1 MSHRERGPG
10 VPHPII
16 HRPENESDSASEAE
30 PNDLAATP
38 SDANLAGFALL
49 ADPSTIAGGGDAPG
63 TDSHEEVER
72 LRAAL
77 HLRSQEIEAL
87 QSKWAGPAEEAPEA
101 SRAPETKPDG
111 PARAALLDAASA
123 RRLAADARKRERESR
138 IALEEAQK
146 ALGTDVPPVSPTEP
160 AAGWQQ
166 RALVARGGPTEART
180 QPAPEVAAPSE
191 AREQTPAEPSAPPT
205 LDPEETLR
213 ALGRELRLVRAENRE
228 RESTL
233 ALAREK
239 TRRQHEEIE
248 RLRTALAEGDRAD
261 GSGPSANETTASA
274 ALAPAGEDTTVRAL
288 DGDDSRA
295 LAARVTALEAELA
308 ERDAETARLD
318 AALAQA
324 RALDTQRRE
333 RIDALQDRLE
343 AQDRALD
350 AARREYEL
358 ERQRHT
364 RSRGLITRLRTTL
377 SAAVPDE
384 SFAEDDDPIALDAT
398 AVSDSRSMGTRDL
411 APEPTNAP
419 PALRSDDE
427 PTSDIDTAVIDRA
440 DLSARDTA
448 VIDRAGVIARDTEQR
463 RADVRLFDDW
473 LDDQVRRHFGPMG
486 IDQLSDLMIAPL
498 ARRGAEA
505 DGGATI
511 LLLGRN
517 GWLRAAGLAE
527 ALVVG
532 SAEPITIH
540 VADPVGSPDDLAID
554 SDSPLRDLLVPTPAP
569 ADPEALASLLD
580 ALRPALVVSH
590 SHLSNEASPDAWLA
604 VLEDAVAR
612 QTALLFVEST
622 GVGDVPAP
630 EEVRA
635 VGDRIWS
642 LLPERYALRPGDDVP
657 LPTWSAA
664 FEQASKDLA
673 NGLFE
678 ALRSRFRPEL
688 SARFGFLVAP
698 FLHAGL
704 AANFDVAAERDR
716 RFLEQ
721 VADLDERRIEAGEA
735 PALHAIALV
744 DPLAEA

>member
-1 MSHRERGPG
+1 M
-10 VPHPII
+10 PHPII

-30 PNDLAATP
+30 PNDPAATP

-87 QSKWAGPAEEAPEA
+87 QNKWSGPAEEAPEA
-101 SRAPETKPDG
+101 SEAPDPKPDG
-111 PARAALLDAASA
+111 PVRGALLDAASA

-146 ALGTDVPPVSPTEP
+146 ALGTDVPPASPTEP
-160 AAGWQQ
+160 AGWQQ
-166 RALVARGGPTEART
+166 RALVARGRLTEAKS
-180 QPAPEVAAPSE
+180 QPEPEVAAPSE
-191 AREQTPAEPSAPPT
+191 AREQTPTEPSAAPT

-213 ALGRELRLVRAENRE
+213 ALGRELRLARAENRE

-248 RLRTALAEGDRAD
+248 RLRRALAESDRAD
-261 GSGPSANETTASA
+261 GSEPSADETTASA
-274 ALAPAGEDTTVRAL
+274 GLAAAGEDTTVRAL
-288 DGDDSRA
+288 DGDDSLA

-318 AALAQA
+318 EALAQA

-384 SFAEDDDPIALDAT
+384 AFAREEDPIALDA
-398 AVSDSRSMGTRDL
+398 AAGSDARSMDARDL
-411 APEPTNAP
+411 APEPTEAI
-419 PALRSDDE
+419 PALRSDEE
-427 PTSDIDTAVIDRA
+427 PTVDIDA
-440 DLSARDTA
+440 A
-448 VIDRAGVIARDTEQR
+448 VIDRAGVSAHDAEQR

-498 ARRGAEA
+498 ARRSAEA

-527 ALVVG
+527 ALVAA
-532 SAEPITIH
+532 SAEPVTIH
-540 VADPVGSPDDLAID
+540 VADPVGAPDDLEID
-554 SDSPLRDLLVPTPAP
+554 SDSPLRDLLIPTPAP

-580 ALRPALVVSH
+580 TLRPALVVSH

-612 QTALLFVEST
+612 HTALLFVEST

-664 FEQASKDLA
+664 FEQASRDLA

-704 AANFDVAAERDR
+704 AANFDVEAERDR

-744 DPLAEA
+744 DPLAET